1 MDKRTSTAGGVEKG
15 ERVEVETEVPQD
27 LDTMRC
33 LMPVVHVTSK
43 ASTRPTYKARLTFI
57 VPFSF

>member
-1 MDKRTSTAGGVEKG
+1 M
-15 ERVEVETEVPQD
+15 ETEVPQD